1 MVSHSY
7 HTASAVPEINEHI
20 TVVVEVVCQMPTYG
34 YYTHVLN
41 MFLHPKRT
49 LSDDS
54 FRAQMGWALTGD
66 VWEDAMIKRCFCF
79 SHSQGDNHNKT
90 IS

>member
-20 TVVVEVVCQMPTYG
+20 TVVVEVVCLMVIIP
-34 YYTHVLN
+34 
-41 MFLHPKRT
+41 MFCIFLHPKCT

-54 FRAQMGWALTGD
+54 FRAQMG
-66 VWEDAMIKRCFCF
+66 
-79 SHSQGDNHNKT
+79 
-90 IS
+90 